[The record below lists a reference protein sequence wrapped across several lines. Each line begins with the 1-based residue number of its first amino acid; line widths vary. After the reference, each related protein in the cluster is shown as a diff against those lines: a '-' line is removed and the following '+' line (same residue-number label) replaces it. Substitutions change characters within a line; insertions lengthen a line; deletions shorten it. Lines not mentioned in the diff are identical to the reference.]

1 LRLVRVAGG
10 PSASWESRGDRLT
23 VGSDVTN
30 DVHVDDATVSRFHC
44 EVIIDGEGAR
54 VRDLRSR
61 NGTSVDGL
69 FVKEAYL
76 RAGSTLKLGRT
87 SMRCELPGE
96 LNRLPISERSE
107 MGGLVGCS
115 VAMRATFAVLER
127 VAASNA
133 TVLIEGET
141 GSGKGAVAEALHGAS
156 DRAGRPFVVLDVGA
170 LPPSLVESE
179 LFGHER
185 GAFTGAVDRRLGVF
199 EEASGGTVFL
209 DEIGELPLP
218 LQPKL
223 LRVLEERRVRRVGAN
238 LEQPVD
244 VRVIAATHRDLRVE
258 VNEQRFRS
266 DLYYRVAVVRVAI
279 PPLRERL
286 EDIPVLVDH
295 LLAKLGA
302 DPRVA
307 AQLRTP
313 EFLRQLAQQAWPG
326 NVRELRN
333 HLERCL
339 VLPESALAPAPR
351 EPRPA
356 IDLDMP
362 FLQARR
368 RLVQEFERAY
378 LSELLARNDGRPGA
392 AAQAAGI
399 DRVYLYRLLRKH
411 GLR

>member
-1 LRLVRVAGG
+1 
-10 PSASWESRGDRLT
+10 
-23 VGSDVTN
+23 
-30 DVHVDDATVSRFHC
+30 
-44 EVIIDGEGAR
+44 
-54 VRDLRSR
+54 
-61 NGTSVDGL
+61 
-69 FVKEAYL
+69 
-76 RAGSTLKLGRT
+76 
-87 SMRCELPGE
+87 
-96 LNRLPISERSE
+96 
-107 MGGLVGCS
+107 
-115 VAMRATFAVLER
+115 
-127 VAASNA
+127 
-133 TVLIEGET
+133 
-141 GSGKGAVAEALHGAS
+141 
-156 DRAGRPFVVLDVGA
+156 
-170 LPPSLVESE
+170 
-179 LFGHER
+179 
-185 GAFTGAVDRRLGVF
+185 
-199 EEASGGTVFL
+199 
-209 DEIGELPLP
+209 
-218 LQPKL
+218 
-223 LRVLEERRVRRVGAN
+223 
-238 LEQPVD
+238 

-313 EFLRQLAQQAWPG
+313 EFLRQLALQAWPG

-339 VLPESALAPAPR
+339 VLPESAFAPAPR

-356 IDLDMP
+356 IDLDTP